1 MVCTRAFKWA
11 DSKQA
16 SDTFSGM
23 TFNSLDVCRA
33 QRCCLQCSRTEPSE
47 KGLITGK
54 QSCDSVVECDA
65 VGAASRYY
73 DKRLEFLQDRHFIK
87 KYFKSSRWSHITS
100 KFLCNIRL
108 KTKKEAR
115 QKGRRVQY
123 MQC

>member
-33 QRCCLQCSRTEPSE
+33 QRGCLQCSRTEPSE

-65 VGAASRYY
+65 VGTASRYC
-73 DKRLEFLQDRHFIK
+73 DKRLEFLQERHFIK
-87 KYFKSSRWSHITS
+87 KYFKSSRWSQITS
-100 KFLCNIRL
+100 KFLSNIRL
-108 KTKKEAR
+108 KTKKDAR